1 MIIMIMIIKG
11 KIQCGKIKRRNLR
24 EKTLKKKKNNNNK
37 MRRMYA
43 VLNVVHL
50 FKFLLPEQKRICMK
64 ADAFQLDNRYQKKR
78 QERNKERIGRS
89 KTPLGFKTN

>member
-1 MIIMIMIIKG
+1 MIIKE

-24 EKTLKKKKNNNNK
+24 EKKIKKNNNK

-50 FKFLLPEQKRICMK
+50 FKFILLEQKRICMK

-78 QERNKERIGRS
+78 QERNKERVGRS